1 VKTATLGDPHI
12 LKKPYTRFMVH
23 YMDLNRLVGVLGE
36 ESIPYFA
43 MERKLEMKS
52 WIVHIPDDYRRVF
65 DEMIIE
71 TGLNVS
77 TMHEVLWYQDR
88 DEEAAEQGLRSRR
101 AQRALV
107 FVVIVIG
114 LLLLAALMVEII
126 S

>member
-1 VKTATLGDPHI
+1 
-12 LKKPYTRFMVH
+12 M
-23 YMDLNRLVGVLGE
+23 E
-36 ESIPYFA
+36 ELEENSVPYFA
-43 MERKLEMKS
+43 MERKVEMKS

-65 DEMIIE
+65 DELIIE
-71 TGLNVS
+71 IGLNVS
-77 TMHEVLWYQDR
+77 TMHEVSWYQDR